1 MATDSIAVRKPPLYG
16 LRVLDLTRLLPGAL
30 CTQHLADMGADVIK
44 VEDTGQGD
52 YARSMRGYFRLV
64 NRNKRSMRIDL
75 KHEQGR
81 AIFFRLLETADVLFE
96 GFRPGVVQRLGIDYE
111 TVSGINPA
119 IVYCSLSG
127 YGQDGPYRLKAGH
140 DLNYCSEIGVTDQ
153 TGEAGGDPV
162 VPNFQIA
169 DMIGGTLGSAMG
181 ILAALVDVQRSG
193 QGRYVD
199 VAMADCT
206 LAHSIM
212 PMMDFNETGC
222 ATDRGRSFLS
232 GGLPWYSIYRTRD
245 DKYMALGALEK
256 KFWQAFCET
265 VDRADWIDK
274 QSEDELTL
282 EAIREELATLF
293 NSQPQ
298 QYWVDRFRDV
308 DCCLS
313 PVIAQDQVVRHEQFR
328 ARRMVIDRKGYLE
341 YGFPLKISDFEFAV
355 NREPPEHGQ
364 HTGEILTEL
373 GYAAENI
380 EAARASGII

>member
-1 MATDSIAVRKPPLYG
+1 MTTHSIAVRKPPLYG

-111 TVSGINPA
+111 TVSAIKPA

-127 YGQDGPYRLKAGH
+127 YGQDGPYCLKAGH

-153 TGEAGGDPV
+153 TGEADGDPV

-212 PMMDFNETGC
+212 PMMDFNETGR
-222 ATDRGRSFLS
+222 ATGRGRSFLS

-245 DKYMALGALEK
+245 DKYMALGALEQ

-265 VDRADWIDK
+265 VDRPDWIDK
-274 QSEDELTL
+274 QSADEQTL
-282 EAIREELATLF
+282 EAMREELATLF

-313 PVIAQDQVVRHEQFR
+313 PIIAQDQVVRHEQFR

>member
-81 AIFFRLLETADVLFE
+81 AIFYRLLETADVLFE

-111 TVSGINPA
+111 TVSGINSA

-222 ATDRGRSFLS
+222 ATGRGRSFLS

-245 DKYMALGALEK
+245 GKHMALGALEK

-298 QYWVDRFRDV
+298 QYWVDRFRGV